1 MNELN
6 LRAVR
11 ELLPFK
17 ELFAASNDYMR
28 EASFLPHIE
37 LASTPLYELVVE
49 QRVLFSPKLRYYRL
63 KVACEINRHIN
74 QVEDLLRDEVNEC
87 LISYML
93 KLTREAV
100 ETLIHEANE
109 ELLWL
114 DADGAIWHNLSS
126 DCPDLQHTAIARNEH
141 IVFLHLVIAELVRCW
156 MELQDNYADWIGA
169 ASRYDVPLCYTT
181 FACRMPDSVF
191 EVSQTELAK
200 EYAKKGTSNTKCCFL
215 YDNEEYFNEAIM
227 DFTNKLHQHGL
238 VPEEN
243 DFKDFRALFGG
254 RPCLKTFTWL
264 GDNHILTHFI
274 KRLCPDKKGERNVIT
289 PWPEGTSK
297 WKVISQR
304 FVDKERN
311 PLPNIHNESVR
322 KKDEPLY
329 DELVSVFTAYL
340 PKTNW

>member
-63 KVACEINRHIN
+63 KVACEINRHLNLTISH
-74 QVEDLLRDEVNEC
+74 EDEY
-87 LISYML
+87 IIHYIL

-109 ELLWL
+109 ELSWL
-114 DADGAIWHNLSS
+114 DADGAIWRNLSS
-126 DCPDLQHTAIARNEH
+126 DRPDLQHTAIARKEH

-156 MELQDNYADWIGA
+156 MELQDSYADLLGA

-181 FACRMPDSVF
+181 FAGQLPNKVF
-191 EVSQTELAK
+191 EVRQTEPAK
-200 EYAKKGTSNTKCCFL
+200 ENAKKDTHRTDCCFL
-215 YDNEEYFNEAIM
+215 YDNKEYLNEV
-227 DFTNKLHQHGL
+227 LL
-238 VPEEN
+238 VV
-243 DFKDFRALFGG
+243 FY
-254 RPCLKTFTWL
+254 LKFL
-264 GDNHILTHFI
+264 IL
-274 KRLCPDKKGERNVIT
+274 
-289 PWPEGTSK
+289 
-297 WKVISQR
+297 
-304 FVDKERN
+304 
-311 PLPNIHNESVR
+311 
-322 KKDEPLY
+322 
-329 DELVSVFTAYL
+329 
-340 PKTNW
+340 

>member
-17 ELFAASNDYMR
+17 ELFPTSNDYLR
-28 EASFLPHIE
+28 EASFLPHRE
-37 LASTPLYELVVE
+37 LASTPLYELMVE

-63 KVACEINRHIN
+63 KVACEINRHLNLTISH
-74 QVEDLLRDEVNEC
+74 EDEY
-87 LISYML
+87 IIHYIL

-109 ELLWL
+109 ELSWL
-114 DADGAIWHNLSS
+114 DADGAIWRNLSS
-126 DCPDLQHTAIARNEH
+126 DRPDLQHTAIARKEH

-156 MELQDNYADWIGA
+156 MELQDSYADLLGA

-181 FACRMPDSVF
+181 FAGQLPNKVF
-191 EVSQTELAK
+191 EVRQTEPAK
-200 EYAKKGTSNTKCCFL
+200 ENAKKDTHRTDCCFL
-215 YDNEEYFNEAIM
+215 YNNDNTEYFNMAITE
-227 DFTNKLHQHGL
+227 FTDKLHRRGL
-238 VPEEN
+238 VPEKN

-254 RPCLKTFTWL
+254 RPCLKTIIWL
-264 GDNHILTHFI
+264 GNNHILTHFI

-289 PWPEGTSK
+289 PWPEGSSK

-304 FVDKERN
+304 FVDKEGN
-311 PLPNIHNESVR
+311 PLPDIHNEKVR

-329 DELVSVFTAYL
+329 DELVSAFTAYL

>member
-17 ELFAASNDYMR
+17 ELFPTSNDYLR
-28 EASFLPHIE
+28 EASFLPHRE
-37 LASTPLYELVVE
+37 LASTPLYKLMVE

-63 KVACEINRHIN
+63 KVACEINRHLNLTISH
-74 QVEDLLRDEVNEC
+74 ENEY
-87 LISYML
+87 IIHYIL

-109 ELLWL
+109 ELSWL
-114 DADGAIWHNLSS
+114 DADGAIWRNLSS
-126 DCPDLQHTAIARNEH
+126 DRPDLQHTAIARKEH

-156 MELQDNYADWIGA
+156 MELQDSYADWIGA
-169 ASRYDVPLCYTT
+169 ASCYDVPLCYTT
-181 FACRMPDSVF
+181 FAGQLPNKVF
-191 EVSQTELAK
+191 EVRQTEPAK
-200 EYAKKGTSNTKCCFL
+200 ENAKKDTHRTDCCFL
-215 YDNEEYFNEAIM
+215 YDNKEYLNEVIIEL
-227 DFTNKLHQHGL
+227 TNMLHQRGL
-238 VPEEN
+238 ISEKN
-243 DFKDFRALFGG
+243 DYKDFRALFGG
-254 RPCLKTFTWL
+254 RSCRKTIIWL
-264 GDNHILTHFI
+264 GDKHIIAQLI
-274 KRLCPDKKGERNVIT
+274 KRLCPDKEGERNVIT

-304 FVDKERN
+304 FVDKEGN
-311 PLPNIHNESVR
+311 PLPDIHNEKVR

>member
-17 ELFAASNDYMR
+17 ELFPTSNDYLR
-28 EASFLPHIE
+28 EASFLPHRE

-63 KVACEINRHIN
+63 KVACEINRHLNLTISHEDEYIIN
-74 QVEDLLRDEVNEC
+74 Y
-87 LISYML
+87 IL

-109 ELLWL
+109 ELSWL

-126 DCPDLQHTAIARNEH
+126 DCPDLHTAIARNEH

-156 MELQDNYADWIGA
+156 MELQDSYADWIGA

-181 FACRMPDSVF
+181 FAYRMPDSVF

-227 DFTNKLHQHGL
+227 DFTDKLHQRGL

-274 KRLCPDKKGERNVIT
+274 KRICPDKKGERNVIT

-304 FVDKERN
+304 FMDKEKN
-311 PLPNIHNESVR
+311 PLPDIHNESVR

-329 DELVSVFTAYL
+329 DELASVFTAFL

>member
-63 KVACEINRHIN
+63 KVACEINRHLNLTISH
-74 QVEDLLRDEVNEC
+74 EDEY
-87 LISYML
+87 IIHYIL

-109 ELLWL
+109 ELSWL
-114 DADGAIWHNLSS
+114 DADGAIWRNLSS
-126 DCPDLQHTAIARNEH
+126 DRPDLQHTAIARKEH

-156 MELQDNYADWIGA
+156 MELQDSYADLLGA

-181 FACRMPDSVF
+181 FAGQLPNKVF
-191 EVSQTELAK
+191 EVRQTEPAK
-200 EYAKKGTSNTKCCFL
+200 ENAKKDTHRTDCCFL
-215 YDNEEYFNEAIM
+215 YDNKEYLNEVIIEL
-227 DFTNKLHQHGL
+227 TNMLHQRGL
-238 VPEEN
+238 ISEKN
-243 DFKDFRALFGG
+243 DYKDFRALFGG
-254 RPCLKTFTWL
+254 RSCRKTIIWL
-264 GDNHILTHFI
+264 GDKHIIAQLI
-274 KRLCPDKKGERNVIT
+274 KRLCPDKEGERNVIT

-304 FVDKERN
+304 FVDKEGN
-311 PLPNIHNESVR
+311 PLPDIHNETKRTR
-322 KKDEPLY
+322 KEHIYQD
-329 DELVSVFTAYL
+329 LVNAFTGYL
-340 PKTNW
+340 PNW